1 MTRLTRRRL
10 LCGLSLSAGAG
21 ALSVAA
27 RERRPFAS
35 GSGSN
40 STAIAAENGFDPAV
54 DGFGFDNYST
64 SFVSPEPTAFVSE
77 SDLRRFLRGYLDAAV
92 RNQVTAALNVGP
104 EPRIGTIANRLYANA
119 NRLFGTKG
127 YCYGMAAAAQWYF
140 EEPAAVPI
148 DRDPTS
154 EIEHVDDPLEDRSS
168 TPVRDDI
175 ERFHRSQFLNADSW
189 LQRWVLLRPEWIDY
203 RSQARELRST
213 IDEFGSAGVT
223 ITGENVLRGHYV
235 LLYDYDVTGTG
246 VTFTAYDPNYA
257 ADEYAATDDS
267 RTIGIDTT
275 SYEPL
280 LGSYD
285 EKYDRFLFNPED
297 RAIRAR
303 VRTDRT

>member
-1 MTRLTRRRL
+1 MTGLTRRHL
-10 LCGLSLSAGAG
+10 LCGLSLFAGAG
-21 ALSVAA
+21 VLSAAA
-27 RERRPFAS
+27 RERRLLA
-35 GSGSN
+35 SN
-40 STAIAAENGFDPAV
+40 SDSAPIAGGSGFDPAV
-54 DGFGFDNYST
+54 NGFGFDNYSST
-64 SFVSPEPTAFVSE
+64 FVSPEPTEFVSK
-77 SDLRRFLRGYLDAAV
+77 SDLRDALLAYWNGRLQGRMTV
-92 RNQVTAALNVGP
+92 ALNGRL
-104 EPRIGTIANRLYANA
+104 EPRIGAIVDRLYANA

-140 EEPAAVPI
+140 EDPAALPI
-148 DRDPTS
+148 DRDS
-154 EIEHVDDPLEDRSS
+154 ANEIAHVDDPLDDRSS

-175 ERFHRSQFLNADSW
+175 ELFHRSQFLNADSW

-203 RSQARELRST
+203 RSQARELRAT

-235 LLYDYDVTGTG
+235 LLYDYDVTDNG

-267 RTIGIDTT
+267 RTIGVDAT

-297 RAIRAR
+297 RSIRAR
-303 VRTDRT
+303 ARSDRVQ